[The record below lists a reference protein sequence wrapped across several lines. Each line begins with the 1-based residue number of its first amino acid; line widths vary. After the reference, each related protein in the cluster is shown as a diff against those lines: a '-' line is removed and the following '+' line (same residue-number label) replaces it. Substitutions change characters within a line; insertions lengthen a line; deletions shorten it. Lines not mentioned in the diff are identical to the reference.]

1 MIFLDVLVD
10 SGLLKIVG
18 VLLGRVFQRDVAD
31 VIVDDVDEVVLRTFL
46 AVLLSWWELDVN
58 KLSVVFKRYWQ
69 VHKFV
74 VENFSQFQ

>member
-10 SGLLKIVG
+10 SGLFKIVC

-58 KLSVVFKRYWQ
+58 KLSVVFKRY
-69 VHKFV
+69 
-74 VENFSQFQ
+74 